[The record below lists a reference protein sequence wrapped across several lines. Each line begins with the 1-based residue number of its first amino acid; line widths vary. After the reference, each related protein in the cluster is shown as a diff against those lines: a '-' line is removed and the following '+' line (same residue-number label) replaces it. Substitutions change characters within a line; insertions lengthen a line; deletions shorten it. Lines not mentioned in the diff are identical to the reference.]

1 MDLYLIG
8 IVILL
13 PMILAACCMVFK
25 KELIRK
31 IIVWINAAMLTSTAV
46 WIAKRLWESS
56 GEIVFSVKQF
66 PAFLPGL
73 IEILEGVLLILILY
87 IGIKLKKKKVLI
99 FTVIQIMAFLYM
111 ILYANVHM
119 GQEEWL
125 FRIDYLSAVMLLIV
139 SIIGPLVVIFGLGY
153 MPVHEHHRKIEAVR
167 SGQPVFFAILLFF
180 LGVMNALILSNN
192 ISWLYF
198 FWEITTLCSFL
209 LISHDKTLTAI
220 KNATRALWI
229 NLLGGVAFGVAII
242 IFVKAFH
249 TLQINVIISEMAAIN
264 RGNVFSAVMSNQ
276 YTVILVPIA
285 LACICFACFTKA
297 AQMPFQS
304 WLLGAMVA
312 PTPVSSLL
320 HSSTMVK
327 AGVYLI
333 IRFAPAML
341 GTSLSVAVSF
351 IGGFSFMA
359 ASAIAISQT
368 DGKRVLAYST
378 IANLGLIICC
388 AGVGNW
394 LAISAAILLTIFH
407 AVSKGLLFLCVGT
420 IEHGIGSRNIE
431 DMQGMF
437 KRMPFTTGIAVI
449 GMISMLLPPFGV
461 LLTKWMAM
469 EAAANSPLILVMIAL
484 GSAFTVAFWAKWVGI
499 ILTFSYKPHYKTEK
513 LSFNTYFSLSL
524 LLATVIG
531 FGMCIVPIFNQF
543 VAPYLRE
550 YGLEEKAP
558 VSATLIIL
566 LFAVVFLLIILMVIF
581 NKTFNDD
588 NIREPYLCGENTGDI
603 RGIEFVGPQ
612 DKKQSV
618 VVHNYYLENTFGEV
632 MLTRIVNGIAISG
645 IIIMFG
651 VVIQKWIIL

>member
-1 MDLYLIG
+1 MELYLLG
-8 IVILL
+8 TVILV
-13 PMILAACCMVFK
+13 PMILAVCCILFK
-25 KELIRK
+25 NETARK
-31 IIVWINAAMLTSTAV
+31 IMIWLNAAFLTSAAL
-46 WIAKRLWESS
+46 WITKMLWESS
-56 GEIVFSVKQF
+56 GEIVFSADRF
-66 PAFLPGL
+66 PAFLPL
-73 IEILEGVLLILILY
+73 IIEICEGLLLLFILY
-87 IGIKLKKKKVLI
+87 IGMKLKKKKILI
-99 FTVIQIMAFLYM
+99 FTVIQVFTYIYM
-111 ILYANVHM
+111 LFFADIHM
-119 GQEEWL
+119 EAGDCL
-125 FRIDYLSAVMLLIV
+125 FRIDYLSLVMLLIV
-139 SIIGPLVVIFGLGY
+139 SVIGPLVVIFGLGY
-153 MPVHEHHRKIEAVR
+153 MPVHEAHRKMRR
-167 SGQPVFFAILLFF
+167 SRQPAFFAVLLFF
-180 LGVMNALILSNN
+180 LGSMNALVLSNN
-192 ISWLYF
+192 VLWLYF
-198 FWEITTLCSFL
+198 FWEVTTVCSFL
-209 LISHDKTLTAI
+209 LISHDKTPAALN
-220 KNATRALWI
+220 NASKALWI
-229 NLLGGVAFGVAII
+229 NLFGGVAFSIAII
-242 IFVKAFH
+242 IFVKIFH
-249 TLQINVIISEMAAIN
+249 TLQIHRIIGEMAFISKSGAP
-264 RGNVFSAVMSNQ
+264 
-276 YTVILVPIA
+276 VIVPIA

-297 AQMPFQS
+297 AQIPFQS
-304 WLLGAMVA
+304 WILGAMTA

-333 IRFAPAML
+333 IRFSPAMQ
-341 GTSLSVAVSF
+341 GTPLSFAVSF

-378 IANLGLIICC
+378 VANLGLVICC

-437 KRMPFTTGIAVI
+437 KRMPFTTAIAVI

-469 EAAANSPLILVMIAL
+469 EAAVNSPFILVMIAL

-513 LSFNTYFSLSL
+513 LSFHTYFSLSFL
-524 LLATVIG
+524 LGAVIA

-543 VAPYLRE
+543 IAPYLRE

-581 NKTFNDD
+581 GKNFNDD

-612 DKKQSV
+612 DKKQAV
-618 VVHNYYLENTFGEV
+618 VVHNYYLENTFGEEI
-632 MLTRIVNGIAISG
+632 LTKIINSVAIAG

-651 VVIQKWIIL
+651 VVIQKWIIH